1 MDEVINNKIRIV
13 HIINGLAPGGA
24 EIMLCSF
31 LSKADKEK
39 YNTVVISLT
48 NKGVLS
54 EKIAE
59 MGVPVHEIGMIP
71 GKLNIKAFIKLI
83 KCIRTIKPEIIQ
95 TWMYHSNVIGGVAG
109 FFAGVKHIVWGV
121 HASHLDGELTKNST
135 LAIIKISEWLS
146 LFIPELIIFC
156 SKTSYQLHLMLGY
169 RTKIMKVVP
178 NGFNLKDFHMDKT
191 SREKVLKELGV
202 EKEVPLVGMAAR
214 YDPQKNHSDFILA
227 ASKLNKEMPEVEYLL
242 IGSGVT
248 AENEVLVS
256 EIMDVGMT
264 NKIHLLGYRDD
275 MPKIYAALNV
285 ATITSVYGEAFPLVV
300 GEAMACEV
308 PCVVTDVG
316 DSTFIIGDTGIA
328 VPPGKPDEIANAWMK
343 LLKMDSIEKHKL
355 GVAARE
361 RINSLFSIE
370 HVVKQYEKHY
380 SDLLSSK

>member
-1 MDEVINNKIRIV
+1 MEDSNKIKIA
-13 HIINGLAPGGA
+13 HIINGLDPGGA
-24 EIMLCSF
+24 EIMLCNF
-31 LSKADKEK
+31 LSRADEDK
-39 YNTVVISLT
+39 YSTVVISLT
-48 NKGVLS
+48 NKGVLA
-54 EKIAE
+54 KNILDL
-59 MGVPVHEIGMIP
+59 GIPIYEIGMLP
-71 GKLNIKAFIKLI
+71 GKMNIKAFIKLI
-83 KCIRTIKPEIIQ
+83 KCIRELKPEIIQ

-109 FFAGVKHIVWGV
+109 FIAGVKNIIWGV

-135 LAIIKISEWLS
+135 LAIIRESKWLS
-146 LFIPELIIFC
+146 LFVPSLIIFC
-156 SKTSYQLHLMLGY
+156 SKTSCQLHLMLGY

-191 SREKVLKELGV
+191 SREKVLKKLGV
-202 EKEVPLVGMAAR
+202 EKDVPLVGMAAR
-214 YDPQKNHSDFILA
+214 YDTQKNHSDFILA

-242 IGSGVT
+242 IGSGIT
-248 AENEVLVS
+248 AENELLVS

-275 MPKIYAALNV
+275 MPKIYAALDV
-285 ATITSVYGEAFPLVV
+285 ATITSIYGEAFPLVV

-316 DSTFIIGDTGIA
+316 DSTYIIGDTGIA
-328 VPPGKPDEIANAWMK
+328 VPPGKTDEIANAWMK

-370 HVVKQYEKHY
+370 HVVKEYEKHY
-380 SDLLSSK
+380 SDLLFSKNK